1 LETLAD
7 AIWTVG
13 LQIQNPALEQGK
25 SKAKNK
31 EWVAL
36 VEFVKQLV
44 KQAGPDM
51 SSMMAKQLEGE
62 MLYDADIVPS
72 FEAMEKRLKK
82 INTDNVYRQQ
92 KYNLL
97 REEVMSTS
105 NGSVKF
111 IGCDVFVFLIII
123 LTKYS
128 ITIVSPFFL
137 KHMHRVRVMPR

>member
-51 SSMMAKQLEGE
+51 SSVMAKQLEGE

-97 REEVMSTS
+97 REEVMSTR

-111 IGCDVFVFLIII
+111 
-123 LTKYS
+123 
-128 ITIVSPFFL
+128 
-137 KHMHRVRVMPR
+137 HRL